1 MPFQITGERLTS
13 LLRPRSVALVGASD
27 KSTFSML
34 AYRNLVEFGFGA
46 HTYLVSRRGAQTHGR
61 PTVTSCA
68 QIGEP
73 VDVAYLMV
81 PQAGMLDALDDAAAA
96 GIRNAC
102 VLSSGYAE
110 AGEAGRAAQAAL
122 AAHAASLGMVLLGP
136 NHLGFANFTDGVPVC
151 SIPGL
156 PRQGG
161 PVALLSQSG
170 ASSSAMLDFAAMV
183 NVGLSYLVTLGNEA
197 MITAGHVLDFLV
209 DDPDTRAIAVFME
222 TVRDPEAFRRAA
234 RRAAGAGKA
243 IVVLKAGS
251 SALSARTAAAHTGA
265 LVGDDR
271 VIDAVFAD
279 LGVIRVDS
287 IEDMLI
293 TAGAAAALGRLERPG
308 IGIVSISGGACDI
321 VADRADDLG
330 AALPELAPSTRD
342 ALAAIMP
349 AYGTVQNPLDVTG
362 AAVIDPTIFT
372 RSIEVMSADP
382 SIGVVGIINSLPWI
396 DEGRPY
402 MGQMFVDAIGAGIQA
417 ASGPTVYI
425 NQVMQPVTDFTRASM
440 ARGRVPYVIPGLRQA
455 VVALRN
461 VAWWSQF
468 TQDQDAAEAPEPVPV
483 PGPARRRGAWS
494 EYAARA
500 LLSDAGI
507 PVVPARLAGSADEAV
522 KAAADLAGPL
532 SVKIVSADILHKSD
546 IGGVRLD
553 VPPDEDAVR
562 AAYRAV
568 TEAAASTVTGARV
581 EGVLISPMRRGG
593 TELLVGVVRDPQ
605 WGPVLAVA
613 IGGLFVEVL
622 QDSALAPLPVTPR
635 QACRLL
641 DRLRGRAVLNG
652 VRGGAPADREALTAV
667 IARIGDLALAL
678 GDDLTS
684 LEVNPLLAHG
694 ARIEALNAVVTWKEA
709 SR

>member
-1 MPFQITGERLTS
+1 MPTEITGERLTS
-13 LLRPRSVALVGASD
+13 LFRPRSVALVGASD

-46 HTYLVSRRGAQTHGR
+46 HTYLVSRRGVPTHGQ

-81 PQAGMLDALDDAAAA
+81 PQAGLLEALDDAAAA

-156 PRQGG
+156 PTQSG

-170 ASSSAMLDFAAMV
+170 ASSSAMVDFATMV

-209 DDPDTRAIAVFME
+209 DDPGTRAVAVFME

-234 RRAAGAGKA
+234 RRAAAAGKA
-243 IVVLKAGS
+243 IVVLKAGR
-251 SALSARTAAAHTGA
+251 SALAARTAAAHTGA

-293 TAGAAAALGRLERPG
+293 TAGAAAAL
-308 IGIVSISGGACDI
+308 
-321 VADRADDLG
+321 
-330 AALPELAPSTRD
+330 PELAPSTRD

-349 AYGTVQNPLDVTG
+349 EYGTVQNPLDVTG

-382 SIGVVGIINSLPWI
+382 SIGVIGVVNSIPWI
-396 DEGRPY
+396 DTGRPY
-402 MGQMFVDAIGAGIQA
+402 LGQMFVDAIGAGMQA
-417 ASGPTVYI
+417 ASCPTAYV
-425 NQVMQPVTDFTRASM
+425 NQVMQPVTGYTRESM
-440 ARGRVPYVIPGLRQA
+440 AHGQVPYLIPGLRQA

-461 VAWWSQF
+461 VAWWS
-468 TQDQDAAEAPEPVPV
+468 EATLIPP
-483 PGPARRRGAWS
+483 PGP
-494 EYAARA
+494 
-500 LLSDAGI
+500 
-507 PVVPARLAGSADEAV
+507 P
-522 KAAADLAGPL
+522 AGPL
-532 SVKIVSADILHKSD
+532 P
-546 IGGVRLD
+546 
-553 VPPDEDAVR
+553 VPAQDQ
-562 AAYRAV
+562 
-568 TEAAASTVTGARV
+568 
-581 EGVLISPMRRGG
+581 RR
-593 TELLVGVVRDPQ
+593 
-605 WGPVLAVA
+605 
-613 IGGLFVEVL
+613 
-622 QDSALAPLPVTPR
+622 
-635 QACRLL
+635 
-641 DRLRGRAVLNG
+641 
-652 VRGGAPADREALTAV
+652 
-667 IARIGDLALAL
+667 
-678 GDDLTS
+678 
-684 LEVNPLLAHG
+684 
-694 ARIEALNAVVTWKEA
+694 
-709 SR
+709 

>member
-1 MPFQITGERLTS
+1 MPDQITGERLTS

-34 AYRNLVEFGFGA
+34 AYRNLVEFGLGDR
-46 HTYLVSRRGAQTHGR
+46 TYLVNRRGTPTHGQ

-68 QIGEP
+68 RIGEP

-81 PQAGMLDALDDAAAA
+81 PQAGMLEALDDAAAA

-110 AGEAGRAAQAAL
+110 AGEAGRAAQAGL

-156 PRQGG
+156 PRHPG
-161 PVALLSQSG
+161 PVALLSHSG
-170 ASSSAMLDFAAMV
+170 ASSSAMVDFAAMA

-209 DDPDTRAIAVFME
+209 DDPGTQAIAIFME

-234 RRAAGAGKA
+234 RRAAAAGKA
-243 IVVLKAGS
+243 VVVLKAGS

-265 LVGDDR
+265 LVGDAR

-293 TAGAAAALGRLERPG
+293 TAGAAAALGRLARKG

-372 RSIEVMSADP
+372 RSIEAMSADP

-402 MGQMFVDAIGAGIQA
+402 MGQMFVDAIGAGMQA

-440 ARGRVPYVIPGLRQA
+440 VRGQVPYVIPGLRQA

-483 PGPARRRGAWS
+483 PAPAQRRGAWS
-494 EYAARA
+494 EYAART

-507 PVVPARLAGSADEAV
+507 PLVPAWLAGSADEAV
-522 KAAADLAGPL
+522 RAAADLAGPL

-553 VPPDEDAVR
+553 VPPNEDAVR

-568 TEAAASTVTGARV
+568 TEAAASTGTGARV

-622 QDSALAPLPVTPR
+622 QDSALAPLPVTPG
-635 QACRLL
+635 QAGRLL

-652 VRGGAPADREALTAV
+652 VRGGAPADREVLTAV

-694 ARIEALNAVVTWKEA
+694 ARIEALDAVVTWKEA